1 MMKKATYIQPTIK
14 IVAFTVESGYAASPL
29 GANTTLADRMWR
41 HTNDYATGERY
52 TEYTDNGGDF
62 SMGRWE

>member
-1 MMKKATYIQPTIK
+1 
-14 IVAFTVESGYAASPL
+14 
-29 GANTTLADRMWR
+29 MWR